1 MGFTSLRTWQVLTFL
16 LLWITY
22 CITYF
27 LRKPLGII
35 KGDLSSELLL
45 TKVSLGW
52 CDLALT
58 LPYAL
63 VQLLLPF
70 LSDKFDARWILS
82 SCLLG
87 AGISAYFT
95 SHATGPLTLCLALLL
110 TGGFLGPCWPT
121 LSKFLSSWF
130 PDNRL
135 NSVFG
140 AINTATYSGG
150 VGGTALGVA
159 LLEYYGWRS
168 VFLPPAILSIGIAGI
183 IINSMISYFPVYS

>member
-1 MGFTSLRTWQVLTFL
+1 MGCSSLKSWQIQTFG
-16 LLWITY
+16 LLWLAY

-52 CDLALT
+52 CDLALA

-63 VQLLLPF
+63 VQLCLPF
-70 LSDKFDARWILS
+70 LSDKFGARWILS
-82 SCLLG
+82 TCLLG
-87 AGISAYFT
+87 AGVSAYFT
-95 SHATGPLTLCLALLL
+95 SHASGPLTLCMALSL

-121 LSKFLSSWF
+121 SSKFLASWF
-130 PDNRL
+130 PDRRL
-135 NSVFG
+135 NSIFG

-150 VGGTALGVA
+150 VGGSALGVA
-159 LLEYYGWRS
+159 LLEYSGWRS
-168 VFLPPAILSIGIAGI
+168 VFLPPAVMSVAIAGNI
-183 IINSMISYFPVYS
+183 LTLLICCYC